1 MSATSSALTGKSSRE
16 RSVCGTT
23 AKRAGRAQRPRHG
36 RELAEQD
43 AEERRLAAAVGAQDA
58 HALAG
63 VQRERHVGEHRRR
76 AVAGGQPLGLHE
88 DQIPAIGHP
97 RAPAV
102 KPRTI
107 ASALARSMVR

>member
-23 AKRAGRAQRPRHG
+23 AKRAGARSVPAMGASSPSSTRKSVVLPPPFGPRTPI
-36 RELAEQD
+36 RSPACSAND
-43 AEERRLAAAVGAQDA
+43 TSVSTGA
-58 HALAG
+58 
-63 VQRERHVGEHRRR
+63 R
-76 AVAGGQPLGLHE
+76 AVAGGQALGLHE
-88 DQIPAIGHP
+88 GQIPAIGHP

>member
-1 MSATSSALTGKSSRE
+1 MRATSSALTGKSSRE

-23 AKRAGRAQRPRHG
+23 AKRAGARSVPAMGASSPSSS
-36 RELAEQD
+36 
-43 AEERRLAAAVGAQDA
+43 AEERRLAAAVGPQDA
-58 HALAG
+58 HPLAG
-63 VQRERHVGEHRRR
+63 VQRERHAGEHGRR

-88 DQIPAIGHP
+88 GQIPAIGHP